1 LGAGTQI
8 NPYSIAFNQD
18 GALRVIDVAVVNGVP
33 QGLNARTLADAAD
46 CGGCETPQWSPLG
59 DEIAVGGELG
69 LFVVDAVSG
78 TAQVVYTPPAGRF
91 VRSSAWSPD
100 GSQLAFEEHIVPGYP
115 ADPVIKILDLTTN
128 PPTVT
133 RTLLQGQF
141 ALIHEMDWARTQ
153 DTLAF
158 TGDGVIYTLNLSLA
172 SPVPAFLIEGR
183 SPSWSPDD
191 TKLAFEGGSPQ
202 PGLKILTLATGAVK
216 RIVGGGGSPDWR
228 R

>member
-1 LGAGTQI
+1 L
-8 NPYSIAFNQD
+8 
-18 GALRVIDVAVVNGVP
+18 
-33 QGLNARTLADAAD
+33 
-46 CGGCETPQWSPLG
+46 W
-59 DEIAVGGELG
+59 
-69 LFVVDAVSG
+69 
-78 TAQVVYTPPAGRF
+78 
-91 VRSSAWSPD
+91 SAWSPD
-100 GSQLAFEEHIVPGYP
+100 GSQLAFEEHNLPGP

-216 RIVGGGGSPDWR
+216 RIVGGGGRPDWR